1 MVASLD
7 SPIDVLVESV
17 VGLVVAESL
26 LVLGPA
32 LVIDV
37 DVLVAVLLPLLPIVS
52 WGSSS
57 AGQPAKVRP
66 MSTAPAVRPST

>member
-52 WGSSS
+52 CGSSS
-57 AGQPAKVRP
+57 AGQPASVRP